1 MKMIKSIVK
10 YAGTNELI
18 RFRLKRVEIKML
30 YSDVQKRYIVCVFH
44 DYNHYYTHYKI
55 I

>member
-1 MKMIKSIVK
+1 MKIKSIVTF
-10 YAGTNELI
+10 AGTNEVI
-18 RFRLKRVEIKML
+18 RYMLKRVEIKML
-30 YSDVQKRYIVCVFH
+30 YSEVLGRFVIVVFH